1 MSEIGGAVLVIGAG
15 PAGLASAYYLE
26 RAGISYTVV
35 DRADHVASTWSNLYP
50 TLRLN
55 TASFVTHLPGRRLP
69 LRYGYYATGRQLYE
83 YLRRYS
89 EDHRF
94 NIVLQV
100 EVYRVAPENGGWRVE
115 TSRGVYH
122 FDAVIVAT
130 GRFSNPYI
138 PDIPGL
144 QTTDINVLHA
154 RDYHHAEP
162 FRDQRVMVVGSGPS
176 GVDIAL
182 ELAEV
187 AKLPVLLSVRSD
199 IVIARRYPYG
209 LPDTLWQML
218 ARILIPPRWRKA
230 IINKIVYQSY
240 PDAHEIGL
248 KLAPNRTDRQGS
260 STPVRGRALI
270 DAVKAGKI
278 QPVAGIAQLEKHEAV
293 LVDSSHHALDSL
305 ILSTGYRPAIG
316 YLDIDYEVDI
326 DGWPR
331 RISDDI
337 EGGQTQVLGYPG
349 LYLVGRFYRGLGPL
363 NNIRREAATAVREIE
378 AYLKQKQV
386 ALSFEA
392 YAEARI
398 E

>member
-35 DRADHVASTWSNLYP
+35 DRADHIASTWSNLYP

-55 TASFVTHLPGRRLP
+55 TASFVTHLPGRRMP

-89 EDHRF
+89 DDHQF
-94 NIVLQV
+94 HIVLQV
-100 EVYRVAPENGGWRVE
+100 EVHRVAPENGGWRVE
-115 TSRGVYH
+115 TNRGVYH

-144 QTTDINVLHA
+144 QTTAINVLHA

-162 FRDQRVMVVGSGPS
+162 FREQRVMVVGSGPS

-182 ELAEV
+182 ELVEV

-218 ARILIPPRWRKA
+218 ARIFVPSRWRKA
-230 IINKIVYQSY
+230 IVNKIVYQSY
-240 PDAHEIGL
+240 PDAHELGL

-278 QPVAGIAQLEKHEAV
+278 RPVAGIARLETDEAV
-293 LVDSSHHALDSL
+293 LVDGSSYTIDSL

-316 YLDIDYEVDI
+316 YLDIDYETDV

-337 EGGQTQVLGYPG
+337 EGGLTQVLGYPG

-378 AYLKQKQV
+378 AYLKQKQA
-386 ALSFEA
+386 ALPLNV
-392 YAEARI
+392 YTEARV

>member
-89 EDHRF
+89 DDHQF

-100 EVYRVAPENGGWRVE
+100 EVYRVAPEGGRWRVE
-115 TSRGVYH
+115 TNRGVYH

-144 QTTDINVLHA
+144 PTTAINVLHA

-187 AKLPVLLSVRSD
+187 AKRPVLLSVRSD

-230 IINKIVYQSY
+230 IVNKIVYQSY
-240 PDAHEIGL
+240 PDAHAIGL

-278 QPVAGIAQLEKHEAV
+278 QPVAGIAQLEEHEAV
-293 LVDSSHHALDSL
+293 LVDGSCYAIDSL

-363 NNIRREAATAVREIE
+363 NNIRREAATAVREIQ
-378 AYLKQKQV
+378 AYLKQKQ
-386 ALSFEA
+386 AAPSLSA
-392 YAEARI
+392 YTKARV